1 MGMSE
6 NSIIPMFPLTL
17 LPLPG
22 ELVPLHIFEP
32 RYKQLLEDAETSD
45 IGFGIFLN
53 HLCNEKKL
61 GSLMK
66 LESVIKRFPEGEAD
80 IVVRCIDVFSVDK
93 LLRNY
98 KNKLYPGGEIKPT
111 DIDPKAM
118 PGVEL
123 YQLFLSFQEKRK
135 INRHFTAFTLYQ
147 VAAELNPDVFD
158 RYKLLSLPASKK
170 ETFLISQMKY
180 HLDIIAREQGSK
192 DVFHL
197 N

>member
-6 NSIIPMFPLTL
+6 TSIIPMFPLTL

-45 IGFGIFLN
+45 ISFGIFLN
-53 HLCNEKKL
+53 HLYNEKKI

-66 LESVIKRFPEGEAD
+66 LESVIKRYPAGEAD

-98 KNKLYPGGEIKPT
+98 QNKLYPGGEIQPAI
-111 DIDPKAM
+111 IDPKAM

-123 YQLFLSFQEKRK
+123 YQLFL
-135 INRHFTAFTLYQ
+135 
-147 VAAELNPDVFD
+147 V
-158 RYKLLSLPASKK
+158 
-170 ETFLISQMKY
+170 
-180 HLDIIAREQGSK
+180 
-192 DVFHL
+192 
-197 N
+197 